1 VGLPVSVGER
11 DEVDVHSLMKEAK
24 GSATSP
30 PSPIS
35 DLSLRGV
42 QSYRQDLPP
51 AQRRQIQLFSCRDSH
66 LGGGRLPRRESL
78 HLFQVPAPT
87 LLSVL

>member
-24 GSATSP
+24 GTVTS

-35 DLSLRGV
+35 ELSLRGV
-42 QSYRQDLPP
+42 QPYRQDLPP

-66 LGGGRLPRRESL
+66 LGGGRLPR
-78 HLFQVPAPT
+78 
-87 LLSVL
+87 